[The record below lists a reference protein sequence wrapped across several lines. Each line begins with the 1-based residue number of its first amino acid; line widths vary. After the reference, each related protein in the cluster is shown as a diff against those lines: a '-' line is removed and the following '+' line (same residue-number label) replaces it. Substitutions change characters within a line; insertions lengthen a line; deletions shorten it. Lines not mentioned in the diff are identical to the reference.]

1 MTARFLVLLAGAWGH
16 QHGGHHDHC
25 MEKNTSMVPYACN
38 TTTCDGYIAYGHE
51 TCTSSMKCP
60 AVVIIQ
66 DWNGMND
73 YEKE

>member
-1 MTARFLVLLAGAWGH
+1 MAARFLVLLAGALAH
-16 QHGGHHDHC
+16 EHGHHDHDHGC
-25 MEKNTSMVPYACN
+25 VEKNTSMVPYPCN

-66 DWNGMND
+66 
-73 YEKE
+73 